1 MAGIVDAIVVAL
13 VIARGSVVMAGGYG
27 QGLFSGDGDGV
38 VSGSS
43 VAVGDGDP
51 LGAVPLLQV
60 EDDPDLIHGDVGFG
74 VSGQLDSV

>member
-1 MAGIVDAIVVAL
+1 MTGIVDAVVVAL
-13 VIARGSVVMAGGYG
+13 VIARSSVVMARRYG
-27 QGLFSGDGDGV
+27 QGLFSGDGDGA

-74 VSGQLDSV
+74 VSGQ